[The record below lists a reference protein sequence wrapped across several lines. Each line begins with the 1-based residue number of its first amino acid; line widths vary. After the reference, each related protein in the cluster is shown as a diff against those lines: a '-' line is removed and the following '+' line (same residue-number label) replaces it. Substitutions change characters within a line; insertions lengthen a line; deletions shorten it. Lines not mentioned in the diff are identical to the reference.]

1 MGGSQGR
8 RLYSFFLLN
17 AVEACSFFV
26 FYVYSVARK
35 TGAALYA
42 IVHYKT
48 DGQYGIT
55 STNWLSGDCKKTY
68 WPKKESNA
76 CTRLKCRKWMVDM
89 KKHFKSYD
97 VDVLKYA
104 GLLFN
109 LCSDCISIGDLT
121 LPAHVMLVCLQRT
134 TKALKD
140 DWNG

>member
-1 MGGSQGR
+1 
-8 RLYSFFLLN
+8 
-17 AVEACSFFV
+17 
-26 FYVYSVARK
+26 
-35 TGAALYA
+35 
-42 IVHYKT
+42 
-48 DGQYGIT
+48 
-55 STNWLSGDCKKTY
+55 
-68 WPKKESNA
+68 
-76 CTRLKCRKWMVDM
+76 MVDM